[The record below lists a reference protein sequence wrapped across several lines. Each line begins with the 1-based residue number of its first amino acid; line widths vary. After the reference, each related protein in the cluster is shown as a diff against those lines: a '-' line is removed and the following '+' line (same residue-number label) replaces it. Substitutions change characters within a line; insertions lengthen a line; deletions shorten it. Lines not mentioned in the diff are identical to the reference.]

1 MMGYRIYQIDR
12 EWRKSLGEDW
22 RKHDLSYIEFSSRGN
37 LADRWKPEYLDHYK
51 HVVSL
56 NAEGF
61 GGDSETDLW
70 KVYHTFN
77 MHSFVV
83 SGEDIYENVIS
94 DYETKTVER
103 DGEKIT
109 YKMYHSLSIGDIVED
124 LETGKKFIL
133 HDDFVDLQ
141 EIN

>member
-1 MMGYRIYQIDR
+1 MGYRIYQIDR
-12 EWRKSLGEDW
+12 EWRDSLGEDW
-22 RKHDLSYIEFSSRGN
+22 RKHDLSYIEFSARGN
-37 LADRWKPEYLDHYK
+37 LAERWKPEYLDHYK

-56 NAEGF
+56 NVS
-61 GGDSETDLW
+61 DIDLW
-70 KVYHTFN
+70 DVYRTLNVHAFYQDDQ
-77 MHSFVV
+77 
-83 SGEDIYENVIS
+83 DIYENVIS

-103 DGEKIT
+103 DGEEIT

-133 HDDFVDLQ
+133 HEDFVDLK